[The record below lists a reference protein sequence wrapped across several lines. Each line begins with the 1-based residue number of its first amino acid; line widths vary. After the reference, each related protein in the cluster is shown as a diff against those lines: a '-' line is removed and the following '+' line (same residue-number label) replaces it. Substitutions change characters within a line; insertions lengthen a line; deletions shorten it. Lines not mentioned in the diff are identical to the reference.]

1 LVGKPTLRVVCRVDL
16 STFHSN
22 YKYNFAIIHKNDNP
36 IYTGNQMALDLNSSQ
51 LYFNREL
58 SWLQFNS
65 RVLAQALDEKLPPLE
80 RLKFLA
86 IYGTNL
92 DEFYMIRVAG
102 LKALF
107 KARIQESGA
116 DKLTPTEQLDAI
128 REYLHKEQGIL
139 ENCYASIISELH
151 SHGVHIKNYD
161 TLNSTEQ
168 TEIEEI
174 FFNEIFP
181 VIIPIAVD
189 ATHPFP
195 HLNNL
200 SFGLAITLEDDSKN
214 IKHGLIRIPR
224 ILPRFIQT
232 GQTFIPI
239 ESVVEHFS
247 SELFPGFTQLAST
260 PFRVTRNADIEI
272 EEEEADDFLE
282 ILQEGLRSR
291 NKGSLIRLELMD
303 GADQGLLNF
312 LLSHLNLDENDIYSY
327 KGVPLNLGTLW
338 QIVGDKALS
347 HLVLPTFTPKTLP
360 PLDSENIFKAIEKQ
374 DVLLY
379 HPFDSFEPVV
389 QFIKEGAADPDT
401 LAIRMT
407 LYRAGQKSP
416 IIKALI
422 DAVREGK
429 QVTVLVELKARF
441 DEENNLRWAKA
452 LEDAGAH
459 VVYGI
464 PGLKVHAKI
473 AQIIKRKGKK
483 LQSYVHLATGNYNPS
498 TAKIYTDISYFTSK
512 EAFGNDATHF
522 FHFLTG
528 FSTYTKLDTLF
539 MAPVQIKPKLIK
551 LIEKEGKQGKHGHI
565 ILKANSLVDKDIIK
579 TLYHASQEGCK
590 IDLIIRGIC
599 CLKPGIKGVSEN
611 ITVSSI
617 IGKYLEHP
625 RIYYFK
631 HNKVNCFISSADLM
645 PRNLIRRIEL
655 MTPILEEKLTQK
667 IVQIL
672 MLQLADNQLRWEL
685 QEDGNY
691 VKVPLLGKAV
701 NNHEVLEQY
710 VNKIYDKTK
719 KETPDY
725 VSRLANRLLKEG

>member
-1 LVGKPTLRVVCRVDL
+1 
-16 STFHSN
+16 
-22 YKYNFAIIHKNDNP
+22 
-36 IYTGNQMALDLNSSQ
+36 MALDLTSSQ

-107 KARIQESGA
+107 KARVQETGP
-116 DKLTPTEQLDAI
+116 DKLTPSQQLKEI
-128 REYLHKEQGIL
+128 HSYLHKEHQVL
-139 ENCYASIISELH
+139 ESCYTSIISELH
-151 SHGVHIKNYD
+151 THGVNVKNHDALNKEEQAEIK
-161 TLNSTEQ
+161 EK
-168 TEIEEI
+168 
-174 FFNEIFP
+174 FFNEIYP

-189 ATHPFP
+189 TTHPFP

-200 SFGLAITLEDDSKN
+200 SFGLALTLEDDSKH

-224 ILPRFIQT
+224 ILPRFIQLE
-232 GQTFIPI
+232 QTFIPI
-239 ESVVEHFS
+239 ESVVEHFA
-247 SELFPGFTQLAST
+247 SELFPGFFPLAST

-282 ILQEGLRSR
+282 LLQEGLRSR
-291 NKGSLIRLELMD
+291 NKGSLIRLELID
-303 GADQGLLNF
+303 GADTELIQF
-312 LLSHLNLDENDIYSY
+312 LLSHLNLDDNDIYSY
-327 KGVPLNLGTLW
+327 KSLSLNLGSLW

-347 HLVLPTFTPKTLP
+347 HLVLPTFNPKIPP
-360 PLDSENIFKAIEKQ
+360 PLDSENLFEAIEKQ

-389 QFIKEGAADPDT
+389 KFIKEAAADPET
-401 LAIRMT
+401 ITIRMT
-407 LYRAGQKSP
+407 LYRAGPKSP

-422 DAVREGK
+422 DAVRDGK
-429 QVTVLVELKARF
+429 QVMVLVELKARF

-473 AQIIKRKGKK
+473 TQVIKRHNGKLK
-483 LQSYVHLATGNYNPS
+483 SYVHLATGNYNPS
-498 TAKIYTDISYFTSK
+498 TSKIYTDMSYFTTK
-512 EAFGNDATHF
+512 EAFSTDATHF

-528 FSTYTKLDTLF
+528 FSTHTKLDTLF
-539 MAPVQIKPKLIK
+539 MSPTQIKPKLIK
-551 LIEKEGKQGKHGHI
+551 LIEKESKYGTKGHI
-565 ILKANSLVDKDIIK
+565 ILKANSLVDMDIIK
-579 TLYHASQEGCK
+579 ALYLASGKGCK

-599 CLKPGIKGVSEN
+599 CLKPGIKGISEN

-617 IGKYLEHP
+617 IGKYLEHA
-625 RIYYFK
+625 RVYFFK
-631 HNKVNCFISSADLM
+631 HDRFKCYISSADLM
-645 PRNLIRRIEL
+645 PRNLVRRIEL
-655 MTPILEEKLTQK
+655 MTPILEETLAQK
-667 IVQIL
+667 IEQIL
-672 MLQLADNQLRWEL
+672 MLQLADNSLRWEL

-691 VKVPLLGKAV
+691 TKVPSLGKDV
-701 NNHEVLEQY
+701 NNHCVLEEY
-710 VNKIYDKTK
+710 VNKIHNKSK

-725 VSRLANRLLKEG
+725 VSRLATRILKES

>member
-1 LVGKPTLRVVCRVDL
+1 MTP
-16 STFHSN
+16 
-22 YKYNFAIIHKNDNP
+22 
-36 IYTGNQMALDLNSSQ
+36 DLNSSQ

-107 KARIQESGA
+107 KARVQETGA
-116 DKLTPTEQLDAI
+116 DKLTPSEQLEQI
-128 REYLHKEQGIL
+128 HNYLHKEHQVL
-139 ENCYASIISELH
+139 ESCYTSIISDLH
-151 SHGVHIKNYD
+151 THGVNVKNHNA
-161 TLNSTEQ
+161 LNSEEQ
-168 TEIEEI
+168 EEIKEI
-174 FFNEIFP
+174 FFNEIYP
-181 VIIPIAVD
+181 VIIPIAID

-200 SFGLAITLEDDSKN
+200 SFGLAMTLKDDSKN

-224 ILPRFIQT
+224 ILPRFIKLD
-232 GQTFIPI
+232 QTFVPI
-239 ESVVEHFS
+239 ESVVAHFA
-247 SELFPGFTQLAST
+247 SELFPGFKQLAST

-272 EEEEADDFLE
+272 EEEEADDFLQ

-291 NKGSLIRLELMD
+291 NKGSLIRLELIE
-303 GADQGLLNF
+303 GADADLIKF
-312 LLSHLNLDENDIYSY
+312 LLSHLNLDDNDIYSY
-327 KGVPLNLGTLW
+327 KSLSLNLGSLW

-347 HLVLPTFTPKTLP
+347 HLVLPTFTPKILP
-360 PLDSENIFKAIEKQ
+360 PFDSEDIFEAIDKQ
-374 DVLLY
+374 DILLY

-389 QFIKEGAADPDT
+389 KFIKQAAADPDT

-407 LYRAGQKSP
+407 LYRAGPKSP
-416 IIKALI
+416 IVKALI
-422 DAVREGK
+422 DAVRDGK
-429 QVTVLVELKARF
+429 QVTALVELKARF

-452 LEDAGAH
+452 LEEAGAH

-473 AQIIKRKGKK
+473 AQVIKRKGKK

-498 TAKIYTDISYFTSK
+498 TAKIYTDMSYFTSK
-512 EAFGNDATHF
+512 EEFSADATHF

-528 FSTYTKLDTLF
+528 FSRYTKLGTLF
-539 MAPVQIKPKLIK
+539 ISPSQIKPKLLK
-551 LIEKEGKQGKHGHI
+551 LIEKEGKQGKNGHI
-565 ILKANSLVDKDIIK
+565 ILKTNSLVDNDIIK
-579 TLYHASQEGCK
+579 ALYKASQDGCK
-590 IDLIIRGIC
+590 IDLLVRGIC
-599 CLKPGIKGVSEN
+599 CLKPGIKGISDN

-625 RIYYFK
+625 RIYFFK
-631 HNKVNCFISSADLM
+631 NDKVKCYISSADLM
-645 PRNLIRRIEL
+645 PRNLVRRIEL
-655 MTPILEEKLTQK
+655 MTPILEENLKQK
-667 IVQIL
+667 IEQIL
-672 MLQLADNQLRWEL
+672 ILQLADNQLRWEL

-691 VKVPLLGKAV
+691 IKVPLLGKAI
-701 NNHEVLEQY
+701 NNHNVLEAY
-710 VNKIYDKTK
+710 TNRIHDKTK

-725 VSRLANRLLKEG
+725 VSRLASRILKDN

>member
-1 LVGKPTLRVVCRVDL
+1 MT
-16 STFHSN
+16 
-22 YKYNFAIIHKNDNP
+22 
-36 IYTGNQMALDLNSSQ
+36 LDLNSSQ

-65 RVLAQALDEKLPPLE
+65 RVLAQAMDEKLPPLE

-107 KARIQESGA
+107 KARIQETGA
-116 DKLTPTEQLDAI
+116 DKLTPTEQLEQIHD
-128 REYLHKEQGIL
+128 YLHKEHQVL
-139 ENCYASIISELH
+139 ESCYTSIISELH
-151 SHGVHIKNYD
+151 THGVNVKHYD
-161 TLNSTEQ
+161 ALGEEEKKQ
-168 TEIEEI
+168 LKEMFFDEIY
-174 FFNEIFP
+174 P

-200 SFGLAITLEDDSKN
+200 SFGLAMSLEDDSKN

-224 ILPRFIQT
+224 ILPRFIQI

-239 ESVVEHFS
+239 ESIVEHFA

-282 ILQEGLRSR
+282 LLQEGLRSR
-291 NKGSLIRLELMD
+291 NKGSLIRLELMEGVD
-303 GADQGLLNF
+303 KKLSKF
-312 LLSHLNLDENDIYSY
+312 LLSHLNLDEKDIYSY
-327 KGVPLNLGTLW
+327 RSLPLNLGSLW
-338 QIVGDKALS
+338 EIVGDKALS
-347 HLVLPTFTPKTLP
+347 HLVLPTFNPKTLP
-360 PLDSENIFKAIEKQ
+360 PLDSENIFEAIEKQ

-379 HPFDSFEPVV
+379 HPYDSFEPVV
-389 QFIKEGAADPDT
+389 QFIKQAAVDPDT

-407 LYRAGQKSP
+407 LYRAGPNSP
-416 IIKALI
+416 IVKALI
-422 DAVREGK
+422 DAVREEK

-473 AQIIKRKGKK
+473 AQVIKRKGKK

-498 TAKIYTDISYFTSK
+498 TAKIYTDISYFTTK
-512 EAFGNDATHF
+512 EEFGKDATHF

-539 MAPVQIKPKLIK
+539 MSPVQIKPRLIK
-551 LIEKEGKQGKHGHI
+551 MIEKESRFGKEGHI
-565 ILKANSLVDKDIIK
+565 ILKANSLVDTNIIQS
-579 TLYHASQEGCK
+579 LYLASQAGCK
-590 IDLIIRGIC
+590 VDLIIRGIC
-599 CLKPGIKGVSEN
+599 CLKPGIKGISEN

-631 HNKVNCFISSADLM
+631 NNTVKCYISSADLM
-645 PRNLIRRIEL
+645 PRNLVRRVEL
-655 MTPILEEKLTQK
+655 MTPILEENLTQK
-667 IVQIL
+667 IEQIL
-672 MLQLADNQLRWEL
+672 MLQLADNQLRWTL
-685 QEDGNY
+685 GEDGNY
-691 VKVPLLGKAV
+691 IKVPPLGKMV
-701 NNHEVLEQY
+701 NNHSVLEEY
-710 VNKIYDKTK
+710 VNRVHNKTT
-719 KETPDY
+719 KETPQY
-725 VSRLANRLLKEG
+725 VSRLAQRILKEK

>member
-1 LVGKPTLRVVCRVDL
+1 
-16 STFHSN
+16 
-22 YKYNFAIIHKNDNP
+22 
-36 IYTGNQMALDLNSSQ
+36 MLDLNTPQ

-107 KARIQESGA
+107 KARIQETGA
-116 DKLTPTEQLDAI
+116 DKLTPKEQLEEI
-128 REYLHKEQGIL
+128 HSYLHKEY
-139 ENCYASIISELH
+139 EVVESCYGSIIATLH
-151 SHGVHIKNYD
+151 KNGVNVKPYD
-161 TLNSTEQ
+161 TLNDKEKATIKKMFFH
-168 TEIEEI
+168 EIY
-174 FFNEIFP
+174 P
-181 VIIPIAVD
+181 VIIPIAID

-200 SFGLAITLEDDSKN
+200 SFGLAMTLKDDSKN

-224 ILPRFIQT
+224 ILPRFLQLEE
-232 GQTFIPI
+232 TFVPI
-239 ESVVEHFS
+239 ESVVEHFA
-247 SELFPGFTQLAST
+247 SELFPGFTHVAST

-291 NKGSLIRLELMD
+291 NKGSLIRLELMK
-303 GADQGLLNF
+303 GADKKLTKF
-312 LLSHLNLDENDIYSY
+312 LRSNLNLDENDIYTY
-327 KGVPLNLGTLW
+327 TNLPLNLGGLW

-347 HLVLPTFTPKTLP
+347 HLVLPTFNPKILP
-360 PLDSENIFKAIEKQ
+360 PLDSENIFDAIDKQ

-389 QFIKEGAADPDT
+389 KFIEQAAADT
-401 LAIRMT
+401 ETIAIRMT

-422 DAVREGK
+422 DAVRDGK
-429 QVTVLVELKARF
+429 QVMVLVELKARF
-441 DEENNLRWAKA
+441 DEENNLRWARA

-473 AQIIKRKGKK
+473 AQVIKRQNNQLK
-483 LQSYVHLATGNYNPS
+483 SYVHLATGNYNPS
-498 TAKIYTDISYFTSK
+498 TAKIYTDMSYFTSK
-512 EAFGNDATHF
+512 ELFGIDATHF

-539 MAPVQIKPKLIK
+539 MSPKQIKPKLIK
-551 LIEKEGKQGKHGHI
+551 LIEKEAKHGKEGHI
-565 ILKANSLVDKDIIK
+565 ILKANSLVDTDVIK
-579 TLYHASQEGCK
+579 ALYLASGQGCK
-590 IDLIIRGIC
+590 IDLIVRGIC
-599 CLKPGIKGVSEN
+599 CLRPGVKGVSEN
-611 ITVSSI
+611 IRVSSI
-617 IGKYLEHP
+617 IGKYLEHA
-625 RIYYFK
+625 RIYFFK
-631 HNKVNCFISSADLM
+631 HDKVKCYISSADLM
-645 PRNLIRRIEL
+645 PRNLVRRIEL
-655 MTPILEEKLTQK
+655 MTPILEERLTQK
-667 IVQIL
+667 IEQIL
-672 MLQLADNQLRWEL
+672 MLQLADNTLRWEL
-685 QEDGNY
+685 HSDGLY
-691 VKVPLLGKAV
+691 TKVPALGKDI
-701 NNHEVLEQY
+701 NNHAILEEY
-710 VNKIYDKTK
+710 VNKIHDKTK

-725 VSRLANRLLKEG
+725 VSRLANRILKES

>member
-1 LVGKPTLRVVCRVDL
+1 MNV
-16 STFHSN
+16 
-22 YKYNFAIIHKNDNP
+22 
-36 IYTGNQMALDLNSSQ
+36 DLNSSQ

-107 KARIQESGA
+107 KARVQETGA
-116 DKLTPTEQLDAI
+116 DKLTPREQLKQI
-128 REYLHKEQGIL
+128 HTYLHKEHQVL
-139 ENCYASIISELH
+139 ESCYTSIISKLH
-151 SHGVHIKNYD
+151 ENSVHVKNYD
-161 TLNSTEQ
+161 ALHK
-168 TEIEEI
+168 EEKSLVQEM
-174 FFNEIFP
+174 FFNEVYP

-200 SFGLAITLEDDSKN
+200 SFGLAITLKDDSKN

-224 ILPRFIQT
+224 ILPRFLQI

-239 ESVVEHFS
+239 ESVVEHFA
-247 SELFPGFTQLAST
+247 SELFPGFKQLAST

-291 NKGSLIRLELMD
+291 NKGSLIRLELME
-303 GADQGLLNF
+303 GADKKLTKF
-312 LLSHLNLDENDIYSY
+312 LLSNLNLDDEDIYTY
-327 KGVPLNLGTLW
+327 KSLPLNLGGLW

-347 HLVLPTFTPKTLP
+347 HLVLPTFNPKTLP
-360 PLDSENIFKAIEKQ
+360 PLDGENIFDVIEKE

-379 HPFDSFEPVV
+379 HPYDSFEPVI
-389 QFIKEGAADPDT
+389 QFIKQAAADPKT
-401 LAIRMT
+401 LSIKMT

-416 IIKALI
+416 IVKALI
-422 DAVREGK
+422 DAARDGK
-429 QVTVLVELKARF
+429 QVMVLVELKARF

-452 LEDAGAH
+452 LEEAGAH

-473 AQIIKRKGKK
+473 AQVIKRQGSK
-483 LQSYVHLATGNYNPS
+483 LSTYVHLATGNYNPA

-512 EAFGNDATHF
+512 TSFGTDATHF

-528 FSTYTKLDTLF
+528 FSTQTKLNTLF
-539 MAPVQIKPKLIK
+539 MSPKQIKPKLLK
-551 LIEKEGKQGKHGHI
+551 LIDKERKYGSDGHI
-565 ILKANSLVDKDIIK
+565 ILKANSLVDTDVIK
-579 TLYHASQEGCK
+579 ALYRASQDGCK

-599 CLKPGIKGVSEN
+599 CLTPGVKGISEN

-617 IGKYLEHP
+617 IGKYLEHA
-625 RIYYFK
+625 RIYFFK
-631 HNKVNCFISSADLM
+631 HDKVKSYISSADLM
-645 PRNLIRRIEL
+645 PRNLLRRIEL
-655 MTPILEEKLTQK
+655 MTPILEENLTQK
-667 IVQIL
+667 IEQIL
-672 MLQLADNQLRWEL
+672 MLQLADNSLRWEL
-685 QEDGNY
+685 QTDGNY
-691 VKVPLLGKAV
+691 TKVPPLGKNV
-701 NNHEVLEQY
+701 NNHSVLEEY
-710 VNKIYDKTK
+710 VAKIHDKTK
-719 KETPDY
+719 KETPEY
-725 VSRLANRLLKEG
+725 VSRLANRILKEG

>member
-1 LVGKPTLRVVCRVDL
+1 MT
-16 STFHSN
+16 
-22 YKYNFAIIHKNDNP
+22 
-36 IYTGNQMALDLNSSQ
+36 LDLNSSQ

-107 KARIQESGA
+107 KARVQETGA
-116 DKLTPTEQLDAI
+116 DKLTPKEQLEQI
-128 REYLHKEQGIL
+128 HTYLHKEHQVV
-139 ENCYASIISELH
+139 ETCYTSIISELH
-151 SHGVHIKNYD
+151 DNAVNVKNYD
-161 TLNSTEQ
+161 ALND
-168 TEIEEI
+168 EEKSAVKKM
-174 FFNEIFP
+174 FFNEIYP

-200 SFGLAITLEDDSKN
+200 SFGLAITLKDDSKN

-224 ILPRFIQT
+224 ILPRFLQIE
-232 GQTFIPI
+232 QTFIPI
-239 ESVVEHFS
+239 ESVVEHFA
-247 SELFPGFTQLAST
+247 SELFPGFKQLAST

-291 NKGSLIRLELMD
+291 NKGSLIRLELME
-303 GADQGLLNF
+303 GADKKLRKF
-312 LLSHLNLDENDIYSY
+312 LLSNLNLDNEDIYTY
-327 KGVPLNLGTLW
+327 KSLPLNLGSLW

-347 HLVLPTFTPKTLP
+347 HLVLPTFNPKTLP
-360 PLDSENIFKAIEKQ
+360 PLDSENIFDAIDKQ

-379 HPFDSFEPVV
+379 HPFDSFEPVI
-389 QFIKEGAADPDT
+389 QFIKQAAADPET
-401 LAIRMT
+401 VAIRMT

-416 IIKALI
+416 IVKALI
-422 DAVREGK
+422 DAVRDGK
-429 QVTVLVELKARF
+429 QVMVLVELKARF
-441 DEENNLRWAKA
+441 DEENNLRWARA

-473 AQIIKRKGKK
+473 AQVIKRKSSK
-483 LQSYVHLATGNYNPS
+483 LQSYVHLATGNYNPG

-512 EAFGNDATHF
+512 EIFGTDATHF

-528 FSTYTKLDTLF
+528 FSTHTKLDTLF
-539 MAPVQIKPKLIK
+539 MSPKQIKPKLIK
-551 LIEKEGKQGKHGHI
+551 LIDREAKLGAEGHI
-565 ILKANSLVDKDIIK
+565 ILKANSLVDMDVIQA
-579 TLYHASQEGCK
+579 LYKASGEGCK
-590 IDLIIRGIC
+590 VDLIIRGIC
-599 CLKPGIKGVSEN
+599 CLKPNVKGISEN
-611 ITVSSI
+611 IRVSSV
-617 IGKYLEHP
+617 IGKYLEHA

-631 HNKVNCFISSADLM
+631 HDKVKCYIASADLM
-645 PRNLIRRIEL
+645 PRNLVRRVEL
-655 MTPILEEKLTQK
+655 MTPILEDNLTQK
-667 IVQIL
+667 IEQIL
-672 MLQLADNQLRWEL
+672 MLQLADNALRWEL

-691 VKVPLLGKAV
+691 TKVPPLGKNV
-701 NNHEVLEQY
+701 NNHCVLEEY
-710 VNKIYDKTK
+710 VSKIHDKTK

-725 VSRLANRLLKEG
+725 VSRLANRILKDS

>member
-1 LVGKPTLRVVCRVDL
+1 M
-16 STFHSN
+16 N
-22 YKYNFAIIHKNDNP
+22 AN
-36 IYTGNQMALDLNSSQ
+36 LNSSQ

-107 KARIQESGA
+107 KARVQETGA
-116 DKLTPTEQLDAI
+116 DKMTPTEQLEAI
-128 REYLHKEQGIL
+128 HTYLHKEHQVL
-139 ENCYASIISELH
+139 ESCYTSIISELH
-151 SHGVHIKNYD
+151 THGVHIKNFD
-161 TLNSTEQ
+161 ALNSEEKE
-168 TEIEEI
+168 EIREI
-174 FFNEIFP
+174 FFHEIYP
-181 VIIPIAVD
+181 VIIPIAID

-200 SFGLAITLEDDSKN
+200 SFGLAITLKDDSKH
-214 IKHGLIRIPR
+214 IKRGLIRIPR
-224 ILPRFIQT
+224 ILPRFIQIE
-232 GQTFIPI
+232 QTFIPI
-239 ESVVEHFS
+239 ESIVEHFA
-247 SELFPGFTQLAST
+247 SELFPGFKQLAST

-291 NKGSLIRLELMD
+291 NKGSLIRLELME
-303 GADQGLLNF
+303 GADEDLISF
-312 LLSHLNLDENDIYSY
+312 LLSHLNLDDNDIYSY
-327 KGVPLNLGTLW
+327 KSLPLNLGSLW
-338 QIVGDKALS
+338 QIVGDKALA
-347 HLVLPTFTPKTLP
+347 HLLLPTFTPKILP
-360 PLDSENIFKAIEKQ
+360 PLDSENIFEAIDKQ

-379 HPFDSFEPVV
+379 HPFDSFEPVI
-389 QFIKEGAADPDT
+389 QFIKQAAVDPDT

-416 IIKALI
+416 IVKALI
-422 DAVREGK
+422 DAVRDGK

-473 AQIIKRKGKK
+473 AQVIKRKGKK

-512 EAFGNDATHF
+512 EIFGTDATHF

-528 FSTYTKLDTLF
+528 FSTHTKLDTLY
-539 MAPVQIKPKLIK
+539 MSPTQIKPKLLK
-551 LIEKEGKQGKHGHI
+551 LIEKEGKQEDKGHI
-565 ILKANSLVDKDIIK
+565 ILKANSLVDTDIIK
-579 TLYHASQEGCK
+579 ALYKASQAGCK

-599 CLKPGIKGVSEN
+599 CLKPGIRGVSEN

-631 HNKVNCFISSADLM
+631 HDKVKCYISSADLM
-645 PRNLIRRIEL
+645 PRNLVRRIEL
-655 MTPILEEKLTQK
+655 MTPILEENLKQK
-667 IVQIL
+667 IEQIL
-672 MLQLADNQLRWEL
+672 MLQLADNTLRWEL

-691 VKVPLLGKAV
+691 TKVPHLGKSV
-701 NNHEVLEQY
+701 NNHTVLEQY
-710 VNKIYDKTK
+710 INKIHDKTK

-725 VSRLANRLLKEG
+725 VSRLANRILKES

>member
-1 LVGKPTLRVVCRVDL
+1 MT
-16 STFHSN
+16 
-22 YKYNFAIIHKNDNP
+22 
-36 IYTGNQMALDLNSSQ
+36 LDLDSSQ

-107 KARIQESGA
+107 KACVQETGA
-116 DKLTPTEQLDAI
+116 DKLTPSEQLDEI
-128 REYLHKEQGIL
+128 HTYLHEEHQVL
-139 ENCYASIISELH
+139 ESCYTSIISDLH
-151 SHGVHIKNYD
+151 THGVNVKNYNA
-161 TLNSTEQ
+161 LNAEEQ
-168 TEIEEI
+168 DEIKEI
-174 FFNEIFP
+174 FFNEIYP
-181 VIIPIAVD
+181 IIIPIAID

-200 SFGLAITLEDDSKN
+200 SFGLAMTLKDDSKN

-224 ILPRFIQT
+224 ILPRFIKL
-232 GQTFIPI
+232 GHTFVPI
-239 ESVVEHFS
+239 ESVVAHFA
-247 SELFPGFTQLAST
+247 SELFPGFKQLAST

-272 EEEEADDFLE
+272 EEEEADDFLQ

-291 NKGSLIRLELMD
+291 NKGSLIRLELIE
-303 GADQGLLNF
+303 GADADLIKF
-312 LLSHLNLDENDIYSY
+312 LLSHLNLDDKDIYSY
-327 KGVPLNLGTLW
+327 KSLSLNLGALW

-347 HLVLPTFTPKTLP
+347 HLVLPTFNPKILP
-360 PLDSENIFKAIEKQ
+360 PLDSEDIFEAIDKQ
-374 DVLLY
+374 DILLY

-389 QFIKEGAADPDT
+389 KFISQAAADPDT

-407 LYRAGQKSP
+407 LYRAGPNSP
-416 IIKALI
+416 IVKALI
-422 DAVREGK
+422 DAVRDGK

-452 LEDAGAH
+452 LEEVGAH

-473 AQIIKRKGKK
+473 AQVIKRKGRK
-483 LQSYVHLATGNYNPS
+483 LKSYVHLATGNYNPS

-512 EAFGNDATHF
+512 EEFSTDATHF

-528 FSTYTKLDTLF
+528 FSTYTKLGTLF
-539 MAPVQIKPKLIK
+539 ISPSQIKPKLLK
-551 LIEKEGKQGKHGHI
+551 LIEKEGKQGRNGHI
-565 ILKANSLVDKDIIK
+565 ILKANSLVDTDIIK
-579 TLYHASQEGCK
+579 ALYKASQENCK
-590 IDLIIRGIC
+590 VDLLIRGIC
-599 CLKPGIKGVSEN
+599 CLKPGIKGISEN

-625 RIYYFK
+625 RIYFFK
-631 HNKVNCFISSADLM
+631 SDKVKCYIASADLM
-645 PRNLIRRIEL
+645 PRNLVRRIEL
-655 MTPILEEKLTQK
+655 MTPILETNLTQK
-667 IVQIL
+667 IEQIL
-672 MLQLADNQLRWEL
+672 MLQLADNQLRWIL
-685 QEDGNY
+685 KEDGNY
-691 VKVPLLGKAV
+691 VKVPLLGKTV
-701 NNHEVLEQY
+701 NNHKVLESY
-710 VNKIYDKTK
+710 TNKIHDKTK

-725 VSRLANRLLKEG
+725 VSRLANRILKDS

>member
-1 LVGKPTLRVVCRVDL
+1 
-16 STFHSN
+16 
-22 YKYNFAIIHKNDNP
+22 
-36 IYTGNQMALDLNSSQ
+36 MALDLSSSQ

-107 KARIQESGA
+107 KAGVQETGP
-116 DKLTPTEQLDAI
+116 DKLTPSQQLEQI
-128 REYLHKEQGIL
+128 HGYLHKEHKVL
-139 ENCYASIISELH
+139 ESCYTSIISELH
-151 SHGVHIKNYD
+151 THGVNVKNYD
-161 TLNSTEQ
+161 ALN
-168 TEIEEI
+168 IEEQEEI
-174 FFNEIFP
+174 KEKFFNEIYP

-200 SFGLAITLEDDSKN
+200 SFGLALTLEDDSKH

-224 ILPRFIQT
+224 ILPRFIQL

-239 ESVVEHFS
+239 ESVVEHFA
-247 SELFPGFTQLAST
+247 SELFPGFSPLAST

-291 NKGSLIRLELMD
+291 NKGSLIRLELID
-303 GADQGLLNF
+303 GADADLINF
-312 LLSHLNLDENDIYSY
+312 LLSHLNLDDKDIYSY
-327 KGVPLNLGTLW
+327 KSLSLNLGSLW

-347 HLVLPTFTPKTLP
+347 HLVLPTFNPKILP
-360 PLDSENIFKAIEKQ
+360 PLNSENIFEAIEKQ

-389 QFIKEGAADPDT
+389 QFIKQAAVDPET
-401 LAIRMT
+401 IAIRMT
-407 LYRAGQKSP
+407 LYRAGPKSP
-416 IIKALI
+416 IVKALI

-429 QVTVLVELKARF
+429 QVMVLVELKARF

-473 AQIIKRKGKK
+473 AQVIKRQGTK
-483 LQSYVHLATGNYNPS
+483 LKSYVHLATGNYNPS
-498 TAKIYTDISYFTSK
+498 TSKIYTDMSYFTTK
-512 EAFGNDATHF
+512 EIFSTDATHF

-528 FSTYTKLDTLF
+528 FSTHTKLDTLF
-539 MAPVQIKPKLIK
+539 MSPTQIKPKLIK
-551 LIEKEGKQGKHGHI
+551 LIEKERKHGSQGHI
-565 ILKANSLVDKDIIK
+565 ILKANSLVDMDIIK
-579 TLYHASQEGCK
+579 ALYIASQKGCK

-599 CLKPGIKGVSEN
+599 CLKPGIKGISEN
-611 ITVSSI
+611 ITVSSV
-617 IGKYLEHP
+617 IGKYLEHA
-625 RIYYFK
+625 RVYFFK
-631 HNKVNCFISSADLM
+631 HDKFKCYISSADLM
-645 PRNLIRRIEL
+645 PRNLVRRIEL
-655 MTPILEEKLTQK
+655 MTPILEETLAQK
-667 IVQIL
+667 IEQIL
-672 MLQLADNQLRWEL
+672 MLQLADNTLRWEL

-691 VKVPLLGKAV
+691 TKVPSLGKNV
-701 NNHEVLEQY
+701 NNHCVLEEY
-710 VNKIYDKTK
+710 VNKIHNKEK

-725 VSRLANRLLKEG
+725 VSRLANRILKDN

>member
-1 LVGKPTLRVVCRVDL
+1 M
-16 STFHSN
+16 S
-22 YKYNFAIIHKNDNP
+22 I
-36 IYTGNQMALDLNSSQ
+36 DLNSSQ

-128 REYLHKEQGIL
+128 REYLHKEQEVL
-139 ENCYASIISELH
+139 ENCYTSIISELH
-151 SHGVHIKNYD
+151 THGVHVKNYD
-161 TLNSTEQ
+161 MLNHKEQ
-168 TEIEEI
+168 EEIREI

-224 ILPRFIQT
+224 ILPRFIQLE
-232 GQTFIPI
+232 QTFVPI

-291 NKGSLIRLELMD
+291 NKGSLIRLELME
-303 GADQGLLNF
+303 GADQGLLTF

-379 HPFDSFEPVV
+379 HPFDSFEPVI

-551 LIEKEGKQGKHGHI
+551 LIEKEGKHGKHGHI

-579 TLYHASQEGCK
+579 SLYLASQEGCK

-631 HNKVNCFISSADLM
+631 NNKVNCYISSADLM

-667 IVQIL
+667 IIQIL

-719 KETPDY
+719 KETPNY
-725 VSRLANRLLKEG
+725 VSRLASRILKES

>member
-1 LVGKPTLRVVCRVDL
+1 M
-16 STFHSN
+16 
-22 YKYNFAIIHKNDNP
+22 AI
-36 IYTGNQMALDLNSSQ
+36 DLNSSQ

-102 LKALF
+102 LKALY
-107 KARIQESGA
+107 KARIQKTGA
-116 DKLTPTEQLDAI
+116 AKLTPLEQLNEI
-128 REYLHKEQGIL
+128 HTYLHKEHQVL
-139 ENCYASIISELH
+139 ESCYSSIISELH
-151 SHGVHIKNYD
+151 QNGVHIKNFEN
-161 TLNSTEQ
+161 LSEEEKSTIKEM
-168 TEIEEI
+168 
-174 FFNEIFP
+174 FFNEIYP

-200 SFGLAITLEDDSKN
+200 SFGLAITLKDAAKN
-214 IKHGLIRIPR
+214 VKHGLVRIPR
-224 ILPRFIQT
+224 ILPRFLQIE
-232 GQTFIPI
+232 QTFVPI
-239 ESVVEHFS
+239 ESVVKHFT
-247 SELFPGFTQLAST
+247 SELFPGFTAHAST

-272 EEEEADDFLE
+272 EEEEADDFLQL
-282 ILQEGLRSR
+282 LQEGLRSR
-291 NKGSLIRLELMD
+291 NKGSLIRLELRE
-303 GADQGLLNF
+303 GANKKLAKF
-312 LLSHLNLDENDIYSY
+312 LLSNLNLDDKDIYSY
-327 KGVPLNLGTLW
+327 KSMPLHLGSLW

-347 HLVLPTFTPKTLP
+347 HLVLPTFNPKTLP
-360 PLDSENIFKAIEKQ
+360 PLDTENIFEAIDKE

-389 QFIKEGAADPDT
+389 KFIKQAAADPDT

-416 IIKALI
+416 IVKALI
-422 DAVREGK
+422 DAVEDGK
-429 QVTVLVELKARF
+429 QVMVLVELKARF

-452 LEDAGAH
+452 LENAGAH

-473 AQIIKRKGKK
+473 AQVIKRTGNK
-483 LQSYVHLATGNYNPS
+483 LRSYVHLATGNYNPG
-498 TAKIYTDISYFTSK
+498 TAKIYTDMSYFTSK
-512 EAFGNDATHF
+512 QIFSTDATHF

-528 FSTYTKLDTLF
+528 FATESKLDTLF
-539 MAPVQIKPKLIK
+539 MSPKQIKPKLIR
-551 LIEKEGKQGKHGHI
+551 LIEKEAKNGSKGHI
-565 ILKANSLVDKDIIK
+565 ILKANSLVDTDVIQA
-579 TLYHASQEGCK
+579 LYLASQQGCK

-599 CLKPGIKGVSEN
+599 CLKPGIEGISDN
-611 ITVSSI
+611 IKVSSI
-617 IGKYLEHP
+617 IGKYLEHA

-631 HNKVNCFISSADLM
+631 HEKAQCYIASADLM

-655 MTPILEEKLTQK
+655 MTPVLEEKLSQK
-667 IVQIL
+667 IEQIL
-672 MLQLADNQLRWEL
+672 MLQLADNDLRWEL
-685 QEDGNY
+685 QTDGSY
-691 VKVPLLGKAV
+691 TKVLPLGKVV
-701 NNHEVLEQY
+701 NNHSILEEY
-710 VNKIYDKTK
+710 VTKMHDKTK

-725 VSRLANRLLKEG
+725 VSRLASRILKES